1 MNNDLMMCARPG
13 GKWYGADYD
22 GSLDVKDI
30 AKLIR
35 KALKVELPGFKF
47 SVNINRYSGGASINA
62 NLVDVPAYFVMAE
75 YSEKAAAM
83 YGESRA
89 IVYSKALS
97 DVLKKAEEI
106 ADRWNYDDS
115 NSMVDYFSVNY
126 YAFSG
131 IKFASPAYEKEKADR
146 RRAEEMKEAA

>member
-30 AKLIR
+30 AKLVR
-35 KALKVELPGFKF
+35 KALKDELPGFKF
-47 SVNINRYSGGASINA
+47 SVNIDRFSGGSALRIG
-62 NLVDVPAYFVMAE
+62 LVDVPAYFVMAE
-75 YSEKAAAM
+75 YSEEYRRI
-83 YGESRA
+83 YGRDGIA
-89 IVYSKALS
+89 YSKGLS
-97 DVLKKAEEI
+97 ELFEKAKEI
-106 ADRWNYDDS
+106 AERWNYDDS

-126 YAFSG
+126 YVSVSV
-131 IKFASPAYEKEKADR
+131 KFDSPAYAKEKADR